1 MKVHFE
7 MGLGPLFGEVI
18 GEVEDKDLGITLY
31 VIRRDISQETDP
43 KRYYSHLVK
52 SKSECTAFIDE
63 NDLNKMLKI
72 HDNDSF
78 TDTLKH
84 NLERY
89 LNFKVW

>member
-7 MGLGPLFGEVI
+7 SGLGPQFGEVV
-18 GEVEDKDLGITLY
+18 GEVEDKEMGVTLY
-31 VIRRDISQETDP
+31 VLRLKSDS
-43 KRYYSHLVK
+43 YLVK
-52 SKSECTAFIDE
+52 KKCECTAFIDE

-84 NLERY
+84 NLKRY

>member
-7 MGLGPLFGEVI
+7 SGLGPMFGEVV
-18 GEVEDKDLGITLY
+18 GEVEDKEMGITLY
-31 VIRRDISQETDP
+31 VLRRNTADLKDS
-43 KRYYSHLVK
+43 YLVK
-52 SKSECTAFIDE
+52 KKSECTAFIDE